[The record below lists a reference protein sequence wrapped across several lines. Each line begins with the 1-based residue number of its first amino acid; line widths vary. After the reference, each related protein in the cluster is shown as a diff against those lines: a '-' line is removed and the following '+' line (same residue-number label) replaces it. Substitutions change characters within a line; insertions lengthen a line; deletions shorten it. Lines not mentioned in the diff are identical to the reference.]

1 MRATIYKAL
10 VEKLKAYTDAEGN
23 QVFKHFDLWN
33 EQVEFIEDEAP
44 FETPAVFIEFRS
56 INWGDTMQN
65 VQRGTIPMRLHIVT
79 EWKGATNDGSIY
91 QERALKRLDLVD
103 GLASHLYNWSYNE
116 EGTNVQRVQRSTS
129 YTNHNH
135 GELVEDIEDYTF
147 TVMTRI

>member
-65 VQRGTIPMRLHIVT
+65 VQRGTIPVRLHIVT

-103 GLASHLYNWSYNE
+103 GLASHLYNWSHNE
-116 EGTNVQRVQRSTS
+116 DGTNVQRVQRSTS

-147 TVMTRI
+147 TVMTRL